1 MRLTT
6 EQTSPLTL
14 IVCLEYIKVKAKKAK
29 VKLAEPK
36 MHQNF
41 LESKG

>member
-1 MRLTT
+1 MRLTA

-29 VKLAEPK
+29 VKLAKPK
-36 MHQNF
+36 IHKKI

>member
-1 MRLTT
+1 MRLTA

-29 VKLAEPK
+29 VKLAEQK
-36 MHQNF
+36 MHKKF
-41 LESKG
+41 LENKG